1 MVGEMGKG
9 NDNEVMIDDRLLID
23 DNTSI
28 AVGFRDEKSV
38 KAIEDII
45 LKVFKK
51 REYERQK
58 NNKDIIN
65 QMEKQEKA
73 AQKRHEEN
81 QKNDKSA
88 DVENQLKKLNAEEKS
103 RTKIIEAYLKTF
115 IGVVSQAYSKSLK
128 SSITLAETFR
138 KIDQSGVTVVGGMD
152 AVTKSAY
159 NLGMSYDEITANLSK
174 LSPVIAKL
182 NGTMGNGVKVYEKS
196 LMSIP
201 KSLSLSHEE
210 QNAIFEATMSGMT
223 ASQLKSINSQDE
235 LNKRVVDTAKEMKLL
250 KMATGKSIEA
260 LKEEQNARMQEAR
273 FKQFEASYGKSTMDA
288 LKGYFSDEEIDYIL
302 SGGVKN
308 AGKMALQLAND
319 PGARNIF
326 SSVMNMINQKGSI
339 SAQDMTNIIGNN
351 ASLIMQNQSN
361 KRAMVRDVGQRAAM
375 SMSDSY
381 EALNA
386 GLRGDQFLSK
396 WLNQTVETVNANE
409 GNRQSQEMLNNAQR
423 YKEGWNKWDVAWT
436 DAQSGRTE
444 GASKLLGMSGKA
456 VNMGADATWWV
467 NEHTGDGVMKALAAS
482 ATKEALPRA
491 GEWLMAKGSQAFA
504 SLFGGSKF
512 DRKQKDK
519 AIHNMDKNVEKVVEL
534 LEEGLNTKGG
544 QGSQSE
550 SSAGKTIG
558 TFVSGMASSWAL
570 WKWKPIITGMARMAL
585 PLLGGVAAGAAI
597 VATIG
602 AASYAGYNYYT
613 NKAAKQKTDIGIQN
627 KMTPEDTARFMGYP
641 EDIQRKI
648 LDNITTK
655 NMTAKE
661 AMNSLSTEDK
671 QRHDTQTGDLVDAM
685 FRQHQTAEIKYSP
698 RNQQGQTSESNN
710 QTINELQ
717 SMNKN
722 IQEMT
727 TCIKN
732 ISDIQGKTYR
742 NDVLTPKYP
751 TTTVPQPSY

>member
-88 DVENQLKKLNAEEKS
+88 NVENQLKKLNAEEKS

-182 NGTMGNGVKVYEKS
+182 NGTMGNGLQAYDKALS
-196 LMSIP
+196 NIP

-210 QNAIFEATMSGMT
+210 QNAIFEATMNGIT
-223 ASQLKSINSQDE
+223 ASQLKSINSQEE

-250 KMATGKSIEA
+250 KIVTGKSIEA
-260 LKEEQNARMQEAR
+260 LKEENNARMQEAR
-273 FKQFEASYGKSTMDA
+273 FKQFEARFGSDTMATLKSVFKNDNAIEWLLTGGTAHAGEMATLMANSPGLQKA
-288 LKGYFSDEEIDYIL
+288 LPEIMQLVQSGNLTTESMIGVIEKHKG
-302 SGGVKN
+302 
-308 AGKMALQLAND
+308 QLTQKGAM
-319 PGARNIF
+319 ARNF
-326 SSVMNMINQKGSI
+326 AGHAGHM
-339 SAQDMTNIIGNN
+339 
-351 ASLIMQNQSN
+351 
-361 KRAMVRDVGQRAAM
+361 AA
-375 SMSDSY
+375 
-381 EALNA
+381 A
-386 GLRGDQFLSK
+386 GLSSSYQNIAFNTDIEDSMLSLLTNPQEIMNSESYK
-396 WLNQTVETVNANE
+396 
-409 GNRQSQEMLNNAQR
+409 QSQEMLNNAQR

-436 DAQSGRTE
+436 DAQAGRTE
-444 GASKLLGMSGKA
+444 GASKLLGMSGKV
-456 VNMGADATWWV
+456 VNMGADTAWWV
-467 NEHTGDGVMKALAAS
+467 NEHTGDGVIKALASS

-504 SLFGGSKF
+504 SLFSGSKMTM
-512 DRKQKDK
+512 KQKDE
-519 AIHNMDKNVEKVVEL
+519 AIHNMDENVEKVVEL
-534 LEEGLNTKGG
+534 LEEGLNTTGG
-544 QGSQSE
+544 QGSQGE
-550 SSAGKTIG
+550 SSNGKTIG
-558 TFVSGMASSWAL
+558 TFVSGMASSIAL
-570 WKWKPIITGMARMAL
+570 WKWKPLLLGLTKMAL
-585 PLLGGVAAGAAI
+585 PLLGITAAAATATAIGYVAYKGSK
-597 VATIG
+597 
-602 AASYAGYNYYT
+602 SYFQQIESGEDAMGSSRESMSRTEYQRW
-613 NKAAKQKTDIGIQN
+613 K
-627 KMTPEDTARFMGYP
+627 KMPEWLQLEAH
-641 EDIQRKI
+641 KI
-648 LDNITTK
+648 RETK
-655 NMTAKE
+655 NMPMSQVLDKLEKQYYFGELFGTPRWKDPELSTIASKKQIDEARSTPNNWDWFEKAINEETQRQNLAKVAKE
-661 AMNSLSTEDK
+661 LEK
-671 QRHDTQTGDLVDAM
+671 
-685 FRQHQTAEIKYSP
+685 
-698 RNQQGQTSESNN
+698 RNLQNALDGRKPAESN
-710 QTINELQ
+710 L
-717 SMNKN
+717 
-722 IQEMT
+722 
-727 TCIKN
+727 
-732 ISDIQGKTYR
+732 
-742 NDVLTPKYP
+742 
-751 TTTVPQPSY
+751 

>member
-88 DVENQLKKLNAEEKS
+88 NVENQLKKLNAEEKS

-115 IGVVSQAYSKSLK
+115 VGVVSQAYSKSLK

-152 AVTKSAY
+152 AITKSAY

-182 NGTMGNGVKVYEKS
+182 NGTMGNGLRAYEKS

-210 QNAIFEATMSGMT
+210 QNAIFEATMNGMT

-273 FKQFEASYGKSTMDA
+273 FKQFESSYGKSTMDA

-361 KRAMVRDVGQRAAM
+361 KRAMIRNVGQRAAM

-436 DAQSGRTE
+436 DAQAGRTE
-444 GASKLLGMSGKA
+444 GASKLLGMSGKV

-467 NEHTGDGVMKALAAS
+467 NEHTGDGVIKALASS

-504 SLFGGSKF
+504 SLFGGSKMAM
-512 DRKQKDK
+512 KQKDK

-534 LEEGLNTKGG
+534 LEEGLNTTGG
-544 QGSQSE
+544 QGSQGE
-550 SSAGKTIG
+550 SSTGKTIG
-558 TFVSGMASSWAL
+558 TFVSGMASSIAL
-570 WKWKPIITGMARMAL
+570 WKWKPLLLGLTKMAL
-585 PLLGGVAAGAAI
+585 PLLGITAAAATATAIGYVAYKGSK
-597 VATIG
+597 
-602 AASYAGYNYYT
+602 SYFQQIESGEDAMGSSRESMSRTEYQRW
-613 NKAAKQKTDIGIQN
+613 K
-627 KMTPEDTARFMGYP
+627 KMPEWLQLEAH
-641 EDIQRKI
+641 KI
-648 LDNITTK
+648 RETK
-655 NMTAKE
+655 NMPMSQVLDKLEKQYYFGELFGTPRWKDPELSTIASKKQIDEARSAPNNWEWFEKAINDETQRQNLAKVAKE
-661 AMNSLSTEDK
+661 LEKRNL
-671 QRHDTQTGDLVDAM
+671 QDALDG
-685 FRQHQTAEIKYSP
+685 RKPA
-698 RNQQGQTSESNN
+698 ESN
-710 QTINELQ
+710 L
-717 SMNKN
+717 
-722 IQEMT
+722 
-727 TCIKN
+727 
-732 ISDIQGKTYR
+732 
-742 NDVLTPKYP
+742 
-751 TTTVPQPSY
+751 